1 MLVSFIIEIIW
12 KFNEKKGKIKYK
24 LIWDVLW
31 ISLDGFLYIY
41 YRLVIENNKYIN
53 VFYILKVNIVD

>member
-1 MLVSFIIEIIW
+1 M
-12 KFNEKKGKIKYK
+12 KKGKIKYK

>member
-1 MLVSFIIEIIW
+1 MVSFIIEIIW